1 MTKTCAIIGCSP
13 MCFPWGFDEEDE
25 GCAALKLILI
35 NQISKL
41 RGEGCTRF
49 AVSVDCGVGLYAAE
63 ILHGLKESDEELKTI
78 CYVPYEEQAT
88 KWTPELRDRYFNALS
103 TCTEV
108 VNVSFEKTV
117 GCEFKAH
124 LAATKDADTVIA
136 VYDPDDPSCEREA
149 AAATVAEMLNKQIL
163 TFDPKA
169 IRLQYWVNNMGYIYF
184 LLPINAEKRE
194 CFTLFGI

>member
-49 AVSVDCGVGLYAAE
+49 AISMDCGVGLYAAE
-63 ILHGLKESDEELKTI
+63 ILHGLKGSDEELETI

-88 KWTPELRDRYFNALS
+88 KWTQELRDRYFNALAA
-103 TCTEV
+103 CTEV
-108 VNVSFEKTV
+108 VNAAYEKTV
-117 GCEFKAH
+117 ACKFKAY
-124 LAATKDADTVIA
+124 LEAINEADTLIA
-136 VYDPDDPSCEREA
+136 VYDPDDPRCEREA
-149 AAATVAEMLNKQIL
+149 AAVAVAKMLDRQVFTV
-163 TFDPKA
+163 DPKA
-169 IRLQYWVNNMGYIYF
+169 IRRL
-184 LLPINAEKRE
+184 
-194 CFTLFGI
+194 

>member
-49 AVSVDCGVGLYAAE
+49 AVSMDCGVGLYVAE
-63 ILHGLKESDEELKTI
+63 ILHGLKGSDDALETI

-88 KWTPELRDRYFNALS
+88 KWTPELRDRYFNALAA
-103 TCTEV
+103 CTEV
-108 VNVSFEKTV
+108 VNVAYEKTV
-117 GCEFKAH
+117 GCKFKAY
-124 LAATKDADTVIA
+124 LEAINEADTVIV
-136 VYDPDDPSCEREA
+136 VYDPDDPRCEREA
-149 AAATVAEMLNKQIL
+149 AAVTVAETLNKQVLPI
-163 TFDPKA
+163 DPKA
-169 IRLQYWVNNMGYIYF
+169 IRLQ
-184 LLPINAEKRE
+184 
-194 CFTLFGI
+194 

>member
-49 AVSVDCGVGLYAAE
+49 AVSMDCGVGLYVAE
-63 ILHGLKESDEELKTI
+63 ILHGLKGSDDALETI

-88 KWTPELRDRYFNALS
+88 KWTPELRDRYFNALAA
-103 TCTEV
+103 CTEV
-108 VNVSFEKTV
+108 VNVDYEKTV
-117 GCEFKAH
+117 DCEFKAY
-124 LAATKDADTVIA
+124 LEAMKEADTVIA
-136 VYDPDDPSCEREA
+136 VFDPDHPRCEREA
-149 AAATVAEMLNKQIL
+149 AAVAVAEVLNRQVI
-163 TFDPKA
+163 TVDPKA
-169 IRLQYWVNNMGYIYF
+169 IRIF
-184 LLPINAEKRE
+184 
-194 CFTLFGI
+194 

>member
-49 AVSVDCGVGLYAAE
+49 TVSMDCGVGLYAAE
-63 ILHGLKESDEELKTI
+63 ILQGLKGSEEELETI

-88 KWTPELRDRYFNALS
+88 KWTPELRDRYFNALAA
-103 TCTEV
+103 CTEV
-108 VNVSFEKTV
+108 VNVAYEKTV

-124 LAATKDADTVIA
+124 LEAINEANTLIA
-136 VYDPDDPSCEREA
+136 VYDPDDPRFERKTALQAVGNVRNEQTL
-149 AAATVAEMLNKQIL
+149 ATGLRIV
-163 TFDPKA
+163 
-169 IRLQYWVNNMGYIYF
+169 RF
-184 LLPINAEKRE
+184 LLKVCYTLPYPIEA
-194 CFTLFGI
+194 